1 MGSSLSTTYCPTSC
15 LYVQSIPFHSLSPP
29 FLLLLLAH
37 TASCFFL
44 RSLVVKGVG
53 LLVQLFICLASLQ
66 RYDVVIIQNP
76 PCLPALVAAVVM
88 SLLNG
93 SIIVIDW
100 HNLGFAMFEERYGS
114 RHILVRI
121 AKILERFMTRR
132 AHLHVSIVTH
142 FQHSNDTS
150 LFLTLE
156 LFIPSYIHH

>member
-1 MGSSLSTTYCPTSC
+1 M
-15 LYVQSIPFHSLSPP
+15 
-29 FLLLLLAH
+29 
-37 TASCFFL
+37 
-44 RSLVVKGVG
+44 G
-53 LLVQLFICLASLQ
+53 LLVQLFVCLASLQ

-132 AHLHVSIVTH
+132 AHLHVSTVTH
-142 FQHSNDTS
+142 FH
-150 LFLTLE
+150 TLE
-156 LFIPSYIHH
+156 RYIPISHSESLYHLLYPSLDFHIPLTTSFEILLAFYATVSTAVQS